1 MPTDP
6 SVPSSD
12 LALASKLA
20 SGLAAKAPAPAKKGD
35 ELVPPPAAE
44 KGYVRL
50 RRRTVPPPAPPSPE
64 AFGSA
69 AWNDLLDWAL
79 AISGGG
85 SAFLVDR
92 HGLVVAWRGAI
103 TRDEVEQMGSELAG
117 LVDASARVHGAFA
130 ASVRALALDVG
141 PHTVTIAL
149 GDDGFALGIVGR
161 QDIGREAREAMV
173 AALARATAGA

>member
-1 MPTDP
+1 MSIDR
-6 SVPSSD
+6 SAPSSD
-12 LALASKLA
+12 LALAAKLA
-20 SGLAAKAPAPAKKGD
+20 SGLAAQAAPAASKKSD
-35 ELVPPPAAE
+35 KLVPPPTAE

-50 RRRTVPPPAPPSPE
+50 RPRTVPPPSPPSPE

-69 AWNDLLDWAL
+69 AWNELLDWAL
-79 AISGGG
+79 AISGSG

-117 LVDASARVHGAFA
+117 LVDAAARVHGAFA

-141 PHTVTIAL
+141 PHAVTIAL
-149 GDDGFALGIVGR
+149 GDNGFALAVVGR
-161 QDIGREAREAMV
+161 HDIGREAREAMV
-173 AALARATAGA
+173 AALARATG